1 MCDVKQLSKD
11 RRKSIETMFK
21 KYATQIQEDLKM
33 EIANNLIYDQEQ
45 AVNNVLIVL
54 VMSCKA

>member
-1 MCDVKQLSKD
+1 
-11 RRKSIETMFK
+11 MFK

>member
-1 MCDVKQLSKD
+1 
-11 RRKSIETMFK
+11 MFK
-21 KYATQIQEDLKM
+21 KYATQIQEDLKL
-33 EIANNLIYDQEQ
+33 ERANNLIYDQEQ